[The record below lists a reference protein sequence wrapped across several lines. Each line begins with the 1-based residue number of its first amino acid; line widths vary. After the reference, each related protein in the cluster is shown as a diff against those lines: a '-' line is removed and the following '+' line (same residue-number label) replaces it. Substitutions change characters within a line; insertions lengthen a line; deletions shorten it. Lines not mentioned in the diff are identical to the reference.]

1 MAAGGWAYHA
11 GGLDLVPHRVGRR
24 PRLHLRGEPA
34 LPAQGRPALHHREK
48 LRSGPPRPPLRC
60 PGRAA
65 TPDVAVNLR
74 VKEVRISGSE
84 RFVICFNPEG
94 AERDAKVRERMLA
107 QLTELIK
114 DQFCPMIRSLT

>member
-1 MAAGGWAYHA
+1 
-11 GGLDLVPHRVGRR
+11 
-24 PRLHLRGEPA
+24 
-34 LPAQGRPALHHREK
+34 
-48 LRSGPPRPPLRC
+48 
-60 PGRAA
+60 
-65 TPDVAVNLR
+65 VNLR